1 MVKSEMGRRNFIR
14 KMSSAVL
21 GVWAGG
27 LWKVRPSLAGTEERP
42 ALEYRTLGRT
52 GLKVTTVGM
61 GVMNCSDPAVVL
73 RAFDL
78 GINFFDTAPS
88 YMGGRNEEMVG
99 KALRGKRDKIFI
111 QTKLG
116 TSDEKRMRDSVEKS
130 LRRLQTDYVDVLL
143 WHGLHSVDEVSDT
156 KLFEFMEKMKKE
168 GKARFAGFSA
178 HSRMANLLREA
189 AKMRHHDVALV
200 SYNFTHSKDLRE
212 AVSQA
217 AASGI
222 GIVAMKTQAGGYK
235 KEKMGNLSPHQAA
248 LKFVLRD
255 TNVTLAVPG
264 VTTIEQMEE
273 CAAVMG
279 TTLSRGDMDRLRQYQ
294 AFLDGRICTLC
305 GGCGGEC
312 PKGVPYRQFLRAMM
326 YHDGY
331 EDDLLAAEALGD
343 RMALK
348 VAEACSGCPSCS
360 VVCRRGL
367 DIRAQIQQAQQV
379 LT

>member
-1 MVKSEMGRRNFIR
+1 
-14 KMSSAVL
+14 
-21 GVWAGG
+21 
-27 LWKVRPSLAGTEERP
+27 LAGIAAPKVFGIGSCSGNVRKEPT
-42 ALEYRTLGRT
+42 LEYRTLGKT
-52 GLKVTTVGM
+52 GLKVTSVSM

-99 KALRGKRDKIFI
+99 KALKGKRDKIFI

-116 TSDEKRMRDSVEKS
+116 TSDEKIMRASVEKS

-143 WHGLHSVDEVSDT
+143 WHGLHSVDEVLDT

-255 TNVTLAVPG
+255 TNVSLAVPG
-264 VTTIEQMEE
+264 VTTLEQIEE
-273 CAAVMG
+273 CTATMG
-279 TTLSRGDMDRLRQYQ
+279 TTLSQREGDSLRQYQ
-294 AFLDGRICTLC
+294 TFLRGRTCTLC
-305 GGCGGEC
+305 GGCDGEC
-312 PKGVPYRQFLRAMM
+312 PKGVPYDRFLRAVM
-326 YHDGY
+326 YQDGY
-331 EDDLLAAEALGD
+331 EDNRLAREVLGNTI
-343 RMALK
+343 ASQT
-348 VAEACSGCPSCS
+348 AAQCSECHPCLA
-360 VVCRRGL
+360 VCRRGL
-367 DIRAQIQQAQQV
+367 DVQAQIRRAGRILGSESV
-379 LT
+379 